1 MCEWIYNIFDFGSI
15 IKDLRR
21 TNTYYFSFGGRK
33 QITQFYHFLYDE
45 ATIWLDRK
53 YNRFQ
58 EFLQIS

>member
-15 IKDLRR
+15 IKDLRK

-45 ATIWLDRK
+45 ATI
-53 YNRFQ
+53 
-58 EFLQIS
+58 